1 MKNIK
6 KIFAGMLVATAAFGF
21 FGCSDDTEEDD
32 ELVVEISY
40 DESSKTVKMTTPE
53 KYGDNDVYIAYTLDG
68 SDVNVE
74 YDKTA
79 YDAATEKD
87 DYGSYFDYGTATIYN
102 GEFKLSGSVDIVAKA
117 FYINTQT
124 AKAVLG
130 PSVKKSITITN
141 SDADSSTD
149 SAENA
154 KGTLS
159 FKLSSSGNSNM
170 IHYFDTS
177 AKTFEYT
184 YNGTK
189 YEHCYY
195 QLMFSYK
202 GSGKGNW
209 FLYVRQLA
217 NGNIIPASDTQKYMA
232 NGTYSGKCFN
242 KSSGVVETGDVTLSK
257 STGTEWTTVSIT
269 GGDEASFDL
278 TVSSST
284 ASTLVDDAK

>member
-79 YDAATEKD
+79 YDSATEKD

-102 GEFKLSGSVDIVAKA
+102 GEFKLSGSVDIVARA
-117 FYINTQT
+117 FYINSQT

-149 SAENA
+149 SDDNA

-177 AKTFEYT
+177 DATFS
-184 YNGTK
+184 YNGN
-189 YEHCYY
+189 EHCYY

-202 GSGKGNW
+202 GSGKGKW
-209 FLYVRQLA
+209 YLYYRQLA
-217 NGNIIPASDTQKYMA
+217 NGAIIPYSDSQKYMA
-232 NGTYSGKCFN
+232 SGDYTGTCFDKSDGSVTAGTIILK
-242 KSSGVVETGDVTLSK
+242 KSSGDD
-257 STGTEWTTVSIT
+257 WTTVT
-269 GGDEASFDL
+269 VDAGDNPSFDL
-278 TVSSST
+278 TVSDSAT
-284 ASTLVDDAK
+284 TLVDDAK

>member
-21 FGCSDDTEEDD
+21 FGCSDSEDD
-32 ELVVEISY
+32 EDCTVAISVTGS
-40 DESSKTVKMTTPE
+40 DSE
-53 KYGDNDVYIAYTLDG
+53 KKVTIAIDSEGDYSGKDTHIIYTIDG
-68 SDVNVE
+68 SDPTAE
-74 YDKTA
+74 YDSTA
-79 YDAATEKD
+79 SDTY
-87 DYGSYFDYGTATIYN
+87 YVNYGTASIYDKELTFTSSATI
-102 GEFKLSGSVDIVAKA
+102 KARA
-117 FYINTQT
+117 FYVEGGKCYKGPVATQEI
-124 AKAVLG
+124 
-130 PSVKKSITITN
+130 SITNAT
-141 SDADSSTD
+141 SAD

-159 FKLSSSGNSNM
+159 FKLSASGNSNM

-232 NGTYSGKCFN
+232 NGTYSGTCFD
-242 KSSGVVETGDVTLSK
+242 KSSGVVEAGNVTLSK
-257 STGTEWTTVSIT
+257 STGTEWITVSIT